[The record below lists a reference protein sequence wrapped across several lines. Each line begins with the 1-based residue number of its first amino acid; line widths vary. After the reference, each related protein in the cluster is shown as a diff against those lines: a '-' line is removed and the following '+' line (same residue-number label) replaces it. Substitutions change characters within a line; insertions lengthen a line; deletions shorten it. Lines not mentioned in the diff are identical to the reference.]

1 MGWVGGGEVTKEG
14 GEGISNK
21 GVDGGG
27 SGEGGGFEGSGRL
40 GSENGTGKGLKYAI
54 LNKGTTAPNLYR

>member
-1 MGWVGGGEVTKEG
+1 MRREGWVGLGGGVTKEG

-27 SGEGGGFEGSGRL
+27 SGEGGGLEGSGRL
-40 GSENGTGKGLKYAI
+40 GSENGTGKGL
-54 LNKGTTAPNLYR
+54 